1 MIRIN
6 TFGVLERL
14 KATVL
19 SAIAI
24 GLCFLCFSAPA
35 FANASVPNAE
45 PSINSNLVAYYY
57 MADEDTTEE
66 TRQVWE
72 HHIEAWDNSDL
83 ADIMSD
89 YSEDSILILNNTV
102 YKGIDEIACVFDSLY
117 DIFAD
122 GNNIIAPETIEGEA
136 IYITWNYTPPND
148 HAYDGTDSFVV
159 RDRIIEYQT
168 IASRLYE
175 KYPVCTM
182 M

>member
-6 TFGVLERL
+6 PLGVLERL

-24 GLCFLCFSAPA
+24 GFCFLCFSAPA
-35 FANASVPNAE
+35 LANASVPNAE

-57 MADEDTTEE
+57 MDEYTTEQ
-66 TRQVWE
+66 TREVWE
-72 HHIEAWDNSDL
+72 HHIEAWDNSDI
-83 ADIMSD
+83 DEIMSD
-89 YSEDSILILNNTV
+89 YSEDSVLILNNEI
-102 YKGIDEIACVFDSLY
+102 YKGIDEVACVFESLF

-148 HAYDGTDSFVV
+148 RAYDGTDSFFL
-159 RDRIIEYQT
+159 RDDIIEYQT

-175 KYPVCTM
+175 EYPIFCF
-182 M
+182 